1 MSGARGLWESPENCI
16 FTRVCPM
23 ASCIWPVGNGLR
35 NSGTACSWSL
45 RRGEVHATWPPSRR
59 PLWYSACG
67 EREEGRGQSKQ
78 KAALIG
84 GIALFPSSPSPD
96 IYSSND
102 APKSPASQLLACRAG
117 SQTAIYFSK
126 DASIISEEKPGYI
139 FKAREQQ
146 LLNLFRLMSACKSGE
161 CQDAGVGCGSGRNT
175 TRVSLA
181 GNKVNG

>member
-1 MSGARGLWESPENCI
+1 MRPGLLRGAL
-16 FTRVCPM
+16 
-23 ASCIWPVGNGLR
+23 
-35 NSGTACSWSL
+35 
-45 RRGEVHATWPPSRR
+45 
-59 PLWYSACG
+59 CG
-67 EREEGRGQSKQ
+67 VPCVERERAEGRGQSKQ

-84 GIALFPSSPSPD
+84 GTVLFPSSPSPD
-96 IYSSND
+96 IYSSDD

-126 DASIISEEKPGYI
+126 DASIIAEEKMGYI

-146 LLNLFRLMSACKSGE
+146 LLNLFRLMSACESGDCE
-161 CQDAGVGCGSGRNT
+161 GAGVGCGSGRNT